1 MSSLSFLF
9 LSLLEEVCL
18 MQSLFKGN
26 LRFEFKRS
34 LREVVLTDLPQSPG
48 QDFLFFVVSDRAT
61 LVFHLITKTST
72 QLLCAAY

>member
-9 LSLLEEVCL
+9 LSLLKEVCL

-48 QDFLFFVVSDRAT
+48 QDLFFVVSDRAT